1 MRSVCPVVGVDAGAA
16 GRGVAHGG
24 RGGAGVRTGRHP
36 GRTADS
42 ALPGRVQSELV
53 AGAGCTVG
61 ADGGGGH
68 PGGPQLEL
76 ILHNEGT
83 R

>member
-1 MRSVCPVVGVDAGAA
+1 MSSVCPVVGVDAGAA
-16 GRGVAHGG
+16 GGGVAHCG
-24 RGGAGVRTGRHP
+24 RGGAGMWTGRRP

-53 AGAGCTVG
+53 PGAGCTVG

>member
-1 MRSVCPVVGVDAGAA
+1 MSSVCPVVGVDAGAA
-16 GRGVAHGG
+16 GGGVAHCG
-24 RGGAGVRTGRHP
+24 RGGAGMWTGRRP

-53 AGAGCTVG
+53 PGAGCTVS

>member
-1 MRSVCPVVGVDAGAA
+1 MSSVCPVVGVDAGAA
-16 GRGVAHGG
+16 ERGAAHGG

-61 ADGGGGH
+61 ADGGGGVI
-68 PGGPQLEL
+68 Q
-76 ILHNEGT
+76 EGHSWS
-83 R
+83 